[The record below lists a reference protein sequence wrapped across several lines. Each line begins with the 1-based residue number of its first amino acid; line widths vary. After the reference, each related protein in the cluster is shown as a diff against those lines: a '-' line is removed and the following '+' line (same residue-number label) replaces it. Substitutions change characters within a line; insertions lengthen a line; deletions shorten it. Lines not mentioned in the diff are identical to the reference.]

1 VLATVDFND
10 EALLK
15 ANEVENIALK
25 RHLPTEFEE
34 IQTTIPQQSPHCR
47 FSLGRL
53 TAHLFCEIAD
63 ALWSWTMA
71 WRLRHVPSPP
81 PLRSATLSHKGRG
94 KCKPGN
100 DDRNGCYTRIG
111 IST

>member
-34 IQTTIPQQSPHCR
+34 IQTTIPQQLPHCR
-47 FSLGRL
+47 FSVGRL

-71 WRLRHVPSPP
+71 WRLRHVPLTASA
-81 PLRSATLSHKGRG
+81 PLRHLLPQGEGEVQPRQ
-94 KCKPGN
+94 
-100 DDRNGCYTRIG
+100 
-111 IST
+111 